1 MNQLSSGVVS
11 NLPTAGVIP
20 TASLPQSTPA
30 PRPNSTLP
38 LSPGRLAQP
47 SVPLPQSSV
56 PLPQPSVPLTQVP
69 KPIPQQAPY
78 PIQPKI
84 KRNRRS
90 RFDIGPEV
98 SLKQRR

>member
-1 MNQLSSGVVS
+1 
-11 NLPTAGVIP
+11 
-20 TASLPQSTPA
+20 
-30 PRPNSTLP
+30 
-38 LSPGRLAQP
+38 
-47 SVPLPQSSV
+47 VPLPQT
-56 PLPQPSVPLTQVP
+56 SVPLTQVP

-98 SLKQRR
+98 SLKRRR

>member
-47 SVPLPQSSV
+47 SVPLPQ
-56 PLPQPSVPLTQVP
+56 PSVPLTQVP

-98 SLKQRR
+98 SLKRRR